1 MGLAPNAPRV
11 PHAFPYRSQNVPS
24 AGNVV
29 SSRAFVAAV
38 TPSSHAGILR
48 AEDISYVLPDGMITS
63 FLSDLVSNLSTF
75 PIIFKILFLEVW
87 LQVVD

>member
-1 MGLAPNAPRV
+1 MRSHTGPKM
-11 PHAFPYRSQNVPS
+11 FPVRGTSFR
-24 AGNVV
+24 AG
-29 SSRAFVAAV
+29 AFVAAV